1 MISDEKAPKLR
12 NISPKP
18 LTLTKISI
26 RNWVNGIFEKPYL
39 LVIDTS
45 RIVQYKPAS
54 HVFLQFDF
62 DKEFS
67 PNAFEKFLSNTEVQ
81 RFYSCALT
89 ESFFSSGFF
98 RSLAPYLGEALLL
111 LVSNL
116 KR

>member
-1 MISDEKAPKLR
+1 MISDEKVPKLR
-12 NISPKP
+12 NIFLAKAIY
-18 LTLTKISI
+18 LNKIISI
-26 RNWVNGIFEKPYL
+26 RNWVNEIFEKPYL

-89 ESFFSSGFF
+89 ESFFSSGNV
-98 RSLAPYLGEALLL
+98 RSLAPH
-111 LVSNL
+111 
-116 KR
+116 

>member
-1 MISDEKAPKLR
+1 MPKLR
-12 NISPKP
+12 NIYLNKIYIVKV
-18 LTLTKISI
+18 TLEIMNRVKE
-26 RNWVNGIFEKPYL
+26 IFSKPYL

-62 DKEFS
+62 DKQFS

-89 ESFFSSGFF
+89 ESFFSSGYF
-98 RSLAPYLGEALLL
+98 RSLAPY
-111 LVSNL
+111 
-116 KR
+116 

>member
-1 MISDEKAPKLR
+1 MISDEKVPKLR

-26 RNWVNGIFEKPYL
+26 RNWVNEIFEKPYL

-89 ESFFSSGFF
+89 ESFFSSGNV
-98 RSLAPYLGEALLL
+98 RSLAPYSEESLLL
-111 LVSNL
+111 LALNL
-116 KR
+116 N